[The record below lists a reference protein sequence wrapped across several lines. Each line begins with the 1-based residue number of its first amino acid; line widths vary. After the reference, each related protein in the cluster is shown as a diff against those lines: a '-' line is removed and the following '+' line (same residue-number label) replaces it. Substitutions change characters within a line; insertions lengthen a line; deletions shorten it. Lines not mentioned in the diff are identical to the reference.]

1 MQNKQLISIITPIY
15 NEADNLIELSKQL
28 TKVFDNNLS
37 YDFEVLL
44 VENGST
50 DQSFEIS
57 QQISIQDKRFKIIKL
72 SRNFGCDGGVTAGLS
87 YATGDAAVIMA
98 SDLQDPP
105 ELINQFIKKWQAGY
119 ENIYQIVSKR
129 TGSSF
134 IRKINSQL
142 FYYIVNLMTGGVIPK
157 NVSDFR
163 LIDKKVYTAINK
175 MHERNRFIRGL
186 FAWSGFKSVGI
197 PFARSERFKGESKAN
212 TLRVLSLALRG
223 IFAYSYIPLK
233 VITWAGIILS
243 FFAFI
248 LLTTT
253 FIKYFFYDLP
263 FAGYGSIMSVVLL
276 MFGFLFIFLGI
287 IGKYIGL
294 IYEEV
299 KKRPNYIVSEVYPNN
314 KDLKVIHQLDE
325 EGGTQ

>member
-1 MQNKQLISIITPIY
+1 MQNKQLISIVIPIF
-15 NEADNLIELSKQL
+15 NEADNLIELAKQL
-28 TKVFDNNLS
+28 SKVFDTNLS

-44 VENGST
+44 VENGSV

-57 QQISIQDKRFKIIKL
+57 QQISTQDNRFKIIKL
-72 SRNFGCDGGVTAGLS
+72 SRNFGCDGAITAGLS
-87 YATGDAAVIMA
+87 YAAGDAAVIMA
-98 SDLQDPP
+98 GGLQDPP
-105 ELINQFIKKWQAGY
+105 VLINQFIKKWQAGY

-129 TGSSF
+129 TGTSF
-134 IRKINSQL
+134 IRRVNSQF

-163 LIDKKVYTAINK
+163 LIDRKVYTVINK

-197 PFARSERFKGESKAN
+197 PFPRPERFKGESKAN
-212 TLRVLSLALRG
+212 TLTVLSLALRS

-233 VITWAGIILS
+233 VITWVGVILS
-243 FFAFI
+243 LFAFI

-253 FIKYFFYDLP
+253 FIEYFLYGLP
-263 FAGYGSIMSVVLL
+263 FVGYGSIMSVVLL
-276 MFGFLFIFLGI
+276 MFGFLFMFLGI

-299 KKRPNYIVSEVYPNN
+299 KKRPNFIISEVYPNN
-314 KDLKVIHQLDE
+314 KDLKITHHLDE
-325 EGGTQ
+325 EGVIQ

>member
-1 MQNKQLISIITPIY
+1 MQNKQLISIVIPIY
-15 NEADNLIELSKQL
+15 NEADNLIELAKQL

-37 YDFEVLL
+37 YDFEVML
-44 VENGST
+44 VENGSA

-57 QQISIQDKRFKIIKL
+57 QQISTQDNRFKIIKL
-72 SRNFGCDGGVTAGLS
+72 SRNFGCDGAVTAGLR

-98 SDLQDPP
+98 GDLQDPP

-129 TGSSF
+129 TGTSF

-142 FYYIVNLMTGGVIPK
+142 FYYIVSLMTDGVIPK

-163 LIDKKVYTAINK
+163 LIDKKVYTAVNR
-175 MHERNRFIRGL
+175 MQERNRFIRGL

-197 PFARSERFKGESKAN
+197 PFARPERLKGKSKAN
-212 TLRVLSLALRG
+212 TLTVLSLAFRG
-223 IFAYSYIPLK
+223 IFAYSYVPLK
-233 VITWAGIILS
+233 VITWIGVILS
-243 FFAFI
+243 LFAFI
-248 LLTTT
+248 LLSTT
-253 FIKYFFYDLP
+253 FIKYILYGLP

-276 MFGFLFIFLGI
+276 MFGFLFMFLGI
-287 IGKYIGL
+287 MGRYIGL

-299 KKRPNYIVSEVYPNN
+299 KMRPNYIVSEVYPNN
-314 KDLKVIHQLDE
+314 KDLKTSYDMK
-325 EGGTQ
+325 